1 MQRITAPIHL
11 KSFGLALILIF
22 FSGIISG
29 QVYYQKLAGI
39 VVDAESRQSLPGAS
53 IQIETFSK
61 INGVSADATG
71 RFTVMVPP
79 GRHTLKVSFV
89 GYNTRILK
97 DIQVGSGKETNISVE
112 LTEAHQQTDEI
123 TVVGKT
129 GRSLNPMAAVSV
141 RTLRSQDASRYAG
154 GYYDPLRMVANFPG
168 VASGNSDD
176 NNEIVIR
183 GNSPRGLLWRL
194 EGIEI
199 PNPNHLSNGQGGSG
213 GAFSVIST
221 NSLSGFDFFTG
232 AFPAEYGNAYSGVMD
247 LNLRTGNTSK
257 HEYSLG
263 ISVVGAEA
271 SAEGPFNKTSGNSW
285 FGNFRYANFDFLTK
299 YGIIDKEEVGIIPRS
314 MDWAFKSSFKTK
326 KSGTF
331 DFFSVGGTSRVG
343 DVASTDPA
351 LIKSGADKD
360 EYLETHFMAV
370 AGIKHLWI
378 LPDSKSYFRTTA
390 GFTFQKDETTNDQVD
405 TLLRK
410 TVTYS
415 EIFSYPSIR
424 LSVVFNRKFN
434 VYHTIRVGFDYNS
447 LLGDLFAKRYVS
459 AAVYDTLIN
468 TNTRGWHNSYFAQ
481 WKYKPVN
488 AVEINTGLHL
498 LHSGITH
505 ELLWEPRIGIVFY
518 LPYNQTISLGSGLH
532 SRLEP
537 LSIYNYRIKTDKT
550 HRDEVNSNLK
560 AVRALHFMVG
570 YNKQFGADWHIGLEA
585 YYQSLFSVPIAVNSQ
600 SQYAVLNSS
609 YGLPDVI
616 MANNGKGINKGIEF
630 TIEKDF
636 TQGYYFLFTAS
647 LFDSK
652 YKAPDGNWYNTY
664 YNNGFIYNLTGGKEF
679 AVGHERQNTL
689 GFNFKTMIRG
699 GFRYTPVDIAQ
710 SIKSK
715 KVIYNI
721 SETYGERLPFYQR
734 VDLGLSYRLNKFRKA
749 WIFMADIQNV
759 TNRKNIVRNKFTYLS
774 GKIVESTSKTVGMV
788 PVATVKIE
796 F

>member
-1 MQRITAPIHL
+1 
-11 KSFGLALILIF
+11 
-22 FSGIISG
+22 
-29 QVYYQKLAGI
+29 
-39 VVDAESRQSLPGAS
+39 
-53 IQIETFSK
+53 
-61 INGVSADATG
+61 
-71 RFTVMVPP
+71 
-79 GRHTLKVSFV
+79 
-89 GYNTRILK
+89 
-97 DIQVGSGKETNISVE
+97 
-112 LTEAHQQTDEI
+112 
-123 TVVGKT
+123 
-129 GRSLNPMAAVSV
+129 V

-176 NNEIVIR
+176 NNEIVVR

-213 GAFSVIST
+213 GAFSIIST

-247 LNLRTGNTSK
+247 LNLRNGNASK

-271 SAEGPFNKTSGNSW
+271 SAEGPFNKSSGNSW

-299 YGIIDKEEVGIIPRS
+299 YGIIDQDEVGIIPRS
-314 MDWAFKSSFKTK
+314 MDWSFRTSFKTK

-331 DFFSVGGTSRVG
+331 DFFSVGGSSRVG

-351 LIKSGADKD
+351 QIKSGADKD

-370 AGIKHLWI
+370 AGVKHLWI
-378 LPDSKSYFRTTA
+378 FPDSKSYLRSTA

-415 EIFSYPSIR
+415 EVFAYPTFRWS
-424 LSVVFNRKFN
+424 SVFNHKFN
-434 VYHTIRVGFDYNS
+434 VYHTIRLGFNVNILS
-447 LLGDLFAKRYVS
+447 GDLFAKRYVS

-468 TNTRGWHNSYFAQ
+468 TNARGWHSSYFVQ

-488 AVEINTGLHL
+488 AIEVNTGLHL
-498 LHSGITH
+498 FHSGITH
-505 ELLWEPRIGIVFY
+505 ELVWEPRFGILFY
-518 LPYNQTISLGSGLH
+518 LPYNQTISFGSGLH

-550 HRDEVNSNLK
+550 HRDEINSNLK
-560 AVRALHFMVG
+560 TIKALHFMAG
-570 YNKQFGADWHIGLEA
+570 YNKQFGADWHIGFEA
-585 YYQSLFSVPIAVNSQ
+585 YYQSLFEVPIAVNIQ
-600 SQYAVLNSS
+600 SQYSILNSS

-630 TIEKDF
+630 SVEKDF
-636 TQGYYFLFTAS
+636 THSYYFLFTAS

-664 YNNGFIYNLTGGKEF
+664 YNSGFIYNLTGGKEF
-679 AVGHERQNTL
+679 TVGSERQNIL
-689 GFNFKTMIRG
+689 GFNFKTMTRG
-699 GFRYTPVDIAQ
+699 GFRFTPVDLDQ

-715 KVIYNI
+715 KMVYTI
-721 SETYGERLPFYQR
+721 SETYGERLPSFQR
-734 VDLGLSYRLNKFRKA
+734 IDLGLSYRLNKATKA
-749 WIFMADIQNV
+749 WIFMVDIQNV
-759 TNRKNIVRNKFTYLS
+759 AGKKNVIRNKFTYQS
-774 GKIVESTSKTVGMV
+774 GKIAESTSKTIGMV
-788 PVATVKIE
+788 PVATIKME